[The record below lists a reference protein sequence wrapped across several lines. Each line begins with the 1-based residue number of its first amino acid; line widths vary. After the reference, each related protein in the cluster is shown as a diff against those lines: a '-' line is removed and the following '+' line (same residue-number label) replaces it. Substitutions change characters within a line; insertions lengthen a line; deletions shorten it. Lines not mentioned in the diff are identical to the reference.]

1 MNEIATR
8 PRAAMP
14 PLLNRERAILEFNR
28 RVLAQAE
35 REDVPLLERLRYV
48 CIVSSNLDE
57 FFEVRFADCL
67 EASLKPGSGTTAADI
82 ESIATAAHALV
93 DEQYA
98 VFNEE
103 VMPALAAHGIRILNH
118 ADRDETERRWV
129 ARFFESQ
136 VRPLLVPVGLD
147 PAHPFPQVAN
157 KSLNFI
163 ARLAGKDAFGR
174 RNTATIVKVPR
185 VLPRVIELP
194 RSPRRQ
200 GQSFVLLTSVIRAHL
215 GELFPGREVE
225 AFSQFRITRDSDLE
239 VDADVTNLRQAL
251 RSGLRTRHF
260 GQAVRLE
267 VADTCPAELA
277 EFLLRQFGLAES
289 ALYRVHGPVNLVR
302 INELIA
308 LADAPSL
315 RFPPFEPARPA
326 SLGPQQ
332 TMFERMRVGD
342 LLLHQ
347 PFESFEPVVQ
357 LLREAVHDPAVLAI
371 KQTIYRAGSESK
383 VMDLLIEAARCG
395 KEVMAVVELKA
406 RFEEEANIN
415 WAERLEAVGAQVVY
429 GVVGLKTHAKMLL
442 VTRRES
448 DGMKRYAHL
457 STGNY
462 NPGTARLY
470 TDLGHFSA
478 DPDLT
483 ADVDAVFQQLASL
496 GKMRPLKT
504 LLQAPFTLH
513 TGMLARITQVA
524 EAAAAGRTARIV
536 VKINALTDAVLIE
549 ALVGAAR
556 AGAQLDLVVRGACL
570 LSPGAAGLADRIR
583 VRSIVG
589 RFLEH
594 SRVAYFR
601 WDDGDDDE
609 AVFLSSADWMGR
621 NMFGRVE
628 VCWPVHDRALRQRV
642 IDECLVPYL
651 LDSRDAWQLRSDD
664 IYEPVMGG
672 PASAQQSLMRR
683 YAGAERRV
691 RGDRRL
697 PTIGRGSLSLAP
709 R

>member
-1 MNEIATR
+1 MNEVALRARAMTAPSPPS
-8 PRAAMP
+8 PRVAMP

-28 RVLAQAE
+28 RVLAQA
-35 REDVPLLERLRYV
+35 RRADVPLLERLRYV

-67 EASLKPGSGTTAADI
+67 EASLKPNSGMTVADI
-82 ESIATAAHALV
+82 ASIAAAAHALI
-93 DEQYA
+93 DAQYA
-98 VFNEE
+98 VFNDEL
-103 VMPALAAHGIRILNH
+103 MPALAAEGIRIVNH
-118 ADRDETERRWV
+118 ADRDEGERRWV

-136 VRPLLVPVGLD
+136 VRPLLTPVGLD
-147 PAHPFPQVAN
+147 PSHPFPQVAN
-157 KSLNFI
+157 KSLNFV

-194 RSPRRQ
+194 RSSRRP

-239 VDADVTNLRQAL
+239 VDADITNLRQAL

-267 VADTCPAELA
+267 VVDTCPSELS
-277 EFLLRQFGLAES
+277 EFLLRQFGLSET

-302 INELIA
+302 MDELID
-308 LADAPSL
+308 LADAPAL
-315 RFPPFEPARPA
+315 RFPPFEPARPV
-326 SLGPQQ
+326 SLGPHQS
-332 TMFERMRVGD
+332 MFERMRAGD

-347 PFESFEPVVQ
+347 PFESFDPVVQ
-357 LLREAVHDPAVLAI
+357 LLREAVQDPAVLAI
-371 KQTIYRAGSESK
+371 KQTIYRAGSESP
-383 VMDLLIEAARCG
+383 VMDLLIEAARSG

-415 WAERLEAVGAQVVY
+415 WAERLEAIGAQVVY

-442 VTRRES
+442 VTRRE
-448 DGMKRYAHL
+448 GKGLKRYAHL

-462 NPGTARLY
+462 NPRTARLY
-470 TDLGHFSA
+470 TDLGHFTV
-478 DPDLT
+478 DPDMT

-496 GKMRPLKT
+496 GKMRPLKM

-513 TGMLARITQVA
+513 AGMLARIAQVA
-524 EAAAAGRTARIV
+524 DAAAAGRTARIV
-536 VKINALTDAVLIE
+536 VKINALTDAALIE
-549 ALVGAAR
+549 ALVFTAR
-556 AGAQLDLVVRGACL
+556 AGAQIDLIVRGACL
-570 LSPGAAGLADRIR
+570 LSPEAAGLSDRIR
-583 VRSIVG
+583 IRSIVG

-601 WDDGDDDE
+601 WGDGDEDE

-628 VCWPVHDRALRQRV
+628 VCWPVHDPALRQRV

-651 LDSRDAWQLRSDD
+651 LDGRDAWLLLGDGS
-664 IYEPVMGG
+664 YEPVAGG
-672 PASAQQSLMRR
+672 GASAQQALMRR
-683 YAGAERRV
+683 Y
-691 RGDRRL
+691 
-697 PTIGRGSLSLAP
+697 S
-709 R
+709 